1 MLQSDASHIRFES
14 WWPAFVKPILLKL
27 LKQDDVSHAQWFEL
41 FTTVHKIC
49 SWDDESHHRYT
60 RHCMTTSKVLWTKL
74 NRKKVY
80 LYSHTM
86 SSALNAMLL
95 RVSVHLD
102 DSSLLR
108 AYKNEW
114 ETFFAQCDY
123 LPKPFYSLENV
134 MKKSTNSAVKQPTSQ
149 ENYVKSLMLTCWN
162 ESIFSKIK
170 HRLQD
175 SAMHLVELER
185 CGEAFDSQLVIGVR
199 ESYVNLSSEQSQ
211 NILGI
216 YEENFEKAYLEHTE
230 QFYEVKAP
238 EFLAEHGVKEYM
250 LYAQSKLMEEEIR
263 AKRYLETRAGCESV
277 TKLIECCVK
286 VLVVKFKDTI
296 LAECPDMIKTN
307 STQQLEL
314 MFKLLDRVQDGV
326 VPMLHH
332 LQHFIKEAGLS
343 DMHACASTIT
353 VDSEQYVEK
362 LLELFRR
369 FTELVSKAFNMDAR
383 FLTARDMAYKSLVND
398 TSVFKLQ
405 FASKPKSAAKGQPES
420 KCPELL
426 ANYCDMLLRK
436 TPLSK
441 KLTSVDIEK
450 RLKDLLLILKYVQ
463 NKDVFMRFHKAHL
476 TRRLILET
484 SADNEIEENMVDW
497 LREIGMPAEYVNKL
511 ARMFQDIQL
520 SADLNSEFKEL
531 AKNNRENSADVN
543 IKILNGGAWTRA
555 SERISVSLPAQLED
569 FIPTIEDFYKRKH
582 NGRKLHWNNLMS
594 NGSSL

>member
-49 SWDDESHHRYT
+49 SWDDESHHKI
-60 RHCMTTSKVLWTKL
+60 HQ
-74 NRKKVY
+74 
-80 LYSHTM
+80 
-86 SSALNAMLL
+86 ALHDDIKSFVDEAES

-441 KLTSVDIEK
+441 KLTSVEIEK

-497 LREIGMPAEYVNKL
+497 LR
-511 ARMFQDIQL
+511 L

-531 AKNNRENSADVN
+531 AKNNRESSADVN